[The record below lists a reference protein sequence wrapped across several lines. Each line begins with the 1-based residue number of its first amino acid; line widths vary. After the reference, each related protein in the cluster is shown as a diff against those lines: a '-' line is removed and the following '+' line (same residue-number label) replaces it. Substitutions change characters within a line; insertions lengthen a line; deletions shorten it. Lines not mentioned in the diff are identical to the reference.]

1 MARIA
6 VPLPSVRAAVGPAE
20 LVASR
25 DEPLAAPAPDDGVLL
40 RRSRAELTH
49 RLDDRTHPEQP
60 LHGEPHAGNCVR
72 TRDGIRW
79 IGIEGACGGPFGWD
93 LAFVSHE
100 TRAEF
105 GGIDRSPLDLLLSL
119 GIACGATWCR
129 VRLGSPGCGG
139 TVNTT
144 CPRSAPHCPDR
155 GAPPLGARTRGGR
168 GHGGRSPGQ
177 VAPSPS
183 LPTSSGTRS
192 HRPNAHPCSTDRPTA
207 SERDLPP
214 PRPVDWWIGCV
225 GRRWRRRTSVRVLV
239 VTTDG

>member
-1 MARIA
+1 MAPWQDVGLLTDPESGFVVSLWNRYESEAAPVPEAARVAGTRRDLHRSMARIA

-129 VRLGSPGCGG
+129 VRARFPGMRRHGEHHLSPF
-139 TVNTT
+139 
-144 CPRSAPHCPDR
+144 RST
-155 GAPPLGARTRGGR
+155 L
-168 GHGGRSPGQ
+168 S
-177 VAPSPS
+177 
-183 LPTSSGTRS
+183 
-192 HRPNAHPCSTDRPTA
+192 
-207 SERDLPP
+207 
-214 PRPVDWWIGCV
+214 
-225 GRRWRRRTSVRVLV
+225 
-239 VTTDG
+239 